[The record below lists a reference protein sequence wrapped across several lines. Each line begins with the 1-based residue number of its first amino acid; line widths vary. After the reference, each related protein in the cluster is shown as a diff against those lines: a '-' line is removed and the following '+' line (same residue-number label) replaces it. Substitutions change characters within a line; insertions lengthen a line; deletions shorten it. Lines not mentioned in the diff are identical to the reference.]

1 MENQEKT
8 VEVLNDL
15 IEINNDRADG
25 FDKASSDLSD
35 ENIDLKA
42 TFDKLSSDS
51 RTNVTELAGLV
62 GRNGENPDT
71 GNTVL
76 GTLHRAWID
85 IKASFG
91 GDDRHS
97 ILAECERGEEAIKKA
112 YRDALQENE
121 LGENVRS
128 VLLKQQD
135 GINISHDAIKALR
148 DAHKAL

>member
-15 IEINNDRADG
+15 IQINNDRADG
-25 FDKASSDLSD
+25 FDKASKDLSD

-42 TFDKLSSDS
+42 TFEKLSSES
-51 RTNVTELAGLV
+51 RDNVTELAGLV
-62 GRNGENPDT
+62 GRNNEDPDT
-71 GNTVL
+71 GNTIL

-97 ILAECERGEEAIKKA
+97 ILAECERGEDAIKKA

-121 LGENVRS
+121 LGENVRT

>member
-1 MENQEKT
+1 MENTEKT

-25 FDKASSDLSD
+25 FDKAAKDIKE

-42 TFDKLSSDS
+42 IFEKLSSDS

-71 GNTVL
+71 GNTIL
-76 GTLHRAWID
+76 GSLHRAWID

-97 ILAECERGEEAIKKA
+97 ILAECERGEDAIKKA
-112 YRDALQENE
+112 YREALQENE
-121 LGENVRS
+121 LGENIRQ
-128 VLLKQQD
+128 VLLEQQK
-135 GINISHDAIKALR
+135 GINASHDAIKALR
-148 DAHKAL
+148 DAHAAI

>member
-1 MENQEKT
+1 MENTEKT

-25 FDKASSDLSD
+25 FDKASKDLSE

-42 TFDKLSSDS
+42 IFEKLSSAS

-62 GRNGENPDT
+62 GRHGENPDT
-71 GNTVL
+71 GNTIL
-76 GTLHRAWID
+76 GSLHRAWID

-97 ILAECERGEEAIKKA
+97 ILAECERGEDAIKKA
-112 YRDALQENE
+112 YKEALQENE
-121 LGENVRS
+121 LGENIRE
-128 VLLKQQD
+128 VLLNQQQ
-135 GINISHDAIKALR
+135 GINASHDAIKALR
-148 DAHKAL
+148 DAQAAL

>member
-25 FDKASSDLSD
+25 FDKASKDLKD

-62 GRNGENPDT
+62 GRNGETPDT

-97 ILAECERGEEAIKKA
+97 ILAECERGEDAIKKA
-112 YRDALQENE
+112 YKDALQEND
-121 LGENVRS
+121 LGEEVRS
-128 VLLKQQD
+128 VLLKQQE
-135 GINISHDAIKALR
+135 GIIASHDAIKALR
-148 DAHKAL
+148 DAHKSL

>member
-25 FDKASSDLSD
+25 FDKASKDLKD
-35 ENIDLKA
+35 ENIDLKV

-62 GRNGENPDT
+62 GRHGETPDT

-97 ILAECERGEEAIKKA
+97 ILAECERGEDAIKKA
-112 YRDALQENE
+112 YKDALQEND
-121 LGENVRS
+121 LGEEVRA
-128 VLLKQQD
+128 VLLKQQE
-135 GINISHDAIKALR
+135 GIIASHDAIKALR
-148 DAHKAL
+148 DAHKPL

>member
-25 FDKASSDLSD
+25 FDKAAKDISE

-42 TFDKLSSDS
+42 TFEQLSSQS
-51 RTNVTELAGLV
+51 RKNVTELAGLV
-62 GRNGENPDT
+62 GRHGDNPDT
-71 GNTVL
+71 GNTIL
-76 GTLHRAWID
+76 GSLHRAWID
-85 IKASFG
+85 IKSSFG
-91 GDDRHS
+91 GDDRTS
-97 ILAECERGEEAIKKA
+97 ILEECERGEDAIKKA

-121 LGENVRS
+121 LGEEVRN
-128 VLLKQQD
+128 LLLDQQQ
-135 GINISHDAIKALR
+135 GINASHDTIKALR